1 MLNKLAKPGLV
12 GLAAL
17 VLAITHFNAW
27 GGDTVYRWKDSAG
40 NTIHSDRPPPAG
52 TEYEAISTRSNFTVE
67 EPSQQASQSKK
78 PAQNGDEQPAATTAA
93 APMEKDPALCSA
105 ARQNLETL
113 GIRGRIRVMGEDG
126 EYRYLDEQEKEIERA
141 KAESVIKAHCE

>member
-1 MLNKLAKPGLV
+1 MLKKLVRPGAV
-12 GLAAL
+12 GLAAM

-52 TEYEAISTRSNFTVE
+52 TDYESISTKSNFTVE
-67 EPSQQASQSKK
+67 EPSQQAATGEKT
-78 PAQNGDEQPAATTAA
+78 AGDGDDQPAATTAA